1 MNSDTKPDSPAPA
14 PLRASDAD
22 REATADVLRTGF
34 EQGRLTTEEFD
45 ERLQAAYNARTHA
58 DLAALT
64 GDLPAPAAPPPAPR
78 PSRRAAQVRDH
89 VLTYVI
95 FMLFFIG
102 IWVAS
107 GRHGSFWPIWPILI
121 GGFILALDLLPG
133 QGHHPDKRECK
144 PGRRQNRRD

>member
-1 MNSDTKPDSPAPA
+1 MNGDTKPDSPAPA

-45 ERLQAAYNARTHA
+45 ERLQTAYNARTHA

-102 IWVAS
+102 IWAA
-107 GRHGSFWPIWPILI
+107 RLL
-121 GGFILALDLLPG
+121 LAHLAYSHRRFHPGPGPSSRTGTPPG
-133 QGHHPDKRECK
+133 QA
-144 PGRRQNRRD
+144 